1 MISFLSLLVVWTG
14 TFPLCFLQ
22 PENSFIEILFEV
34 TSAFGTVGLSTGITP
49 VLSSAGKIVIF
60 PKSDYAIN
68 IRSRILGGR
77 YCMEKQIKG
86 YHEKI
91 NQQMKELQSVYRSLI
106 THFGM
111 PESEFWILYALM
123 DTSRE

>member
-1 MISFLSLLVVWTG
+1 
-14 TFPLCFLQ
+14 
-22 PENSFIEILFEV
+22 
-34 TSAFGTVGLSTGITP
+34 
-49 VLSSAGKIVIF
+49 
-60 PKSDYAIN
+60 
-68 IRSRILGGR
+68 
-77 YCMEKQIKG
+77 MEKQIKG